1 MDVKYIVH
9 SQLDIIN
16 TQHKIGEDVKDK
28 KLMPTTWLLVAILLM
43 LALHFLWP
51 LMSLIPPWWNL
62 FGIIPIA
69 AGVAINLDADNELRK
84 AKTTVKP
91 FEESTQL
98 VMEGMY
104 EFFRNPMYL
113 GFVFI
118 LIGLAVLLGSVTPY
132 LVVVAY
138 IVLIDRKY
146 ITVEERMLAEKFG
159 LDWKIYKLSSR
170 RWL

>member
-1 MDVKYIVH
+1 M
-9 SQLDIIN
+9 N
-16 TQHKIGEDVKDK
+16 DK
-28 KLMPTTWLLVAILLM
+28 KIMPTTWLLITIILM

-51 LMSLIPPWWNL
+51 VTSFVPPWWNL
-62 FGIIPIA
+62 IGIIPIA
-69 AGVAINLDADNELRK
+69 AGVAINLDADNALHK

-91 FEESTQL
+91 FQESSTL
-98 VMEGMY
+98 VTNGIY

-118 LIGLAVLLGSVTPY
+118 LIGLAILLGSATPC
-132 LVVVAY
+132 LAVLAFV
-138 IVLIDRKY
+138 ILIDRAY
-146 ITVEERMLAEKFG
+146 ITAEERMLEEKFG